1 MAKEKTAATPSP
13 KPKEPSLVSVVLADG
28 FFKDVVLYFN
38 DKQVA
43 FKDGKATV
51 SEAFAKEL
59 RQGGYIK

>member
-1 MAKEKTAATPSP
+1 MAKEKTAAAPSL
-13 KPKEPSLVSVVLADG
+13 KSKEPSLVAVTLADG
-28 FFKDVVLYFN
+28 FYKDVVLYFN

-59 RQGGYIK
+59 KQGGYVK